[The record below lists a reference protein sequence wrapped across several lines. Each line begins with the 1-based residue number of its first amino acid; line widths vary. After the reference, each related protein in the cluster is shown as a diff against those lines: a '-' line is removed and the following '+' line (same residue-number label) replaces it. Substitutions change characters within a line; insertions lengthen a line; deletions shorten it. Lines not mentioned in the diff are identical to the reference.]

1 MEANILKE
9 TLIYYACQDDEGYYK
24 PITGREHVV
33 FGRKIKLYK
42 NREIAEK
49 YGKQYGCSKVT
60 KVKLVEI
67 E

>member
-24 PITGREHVV
+24 PIIGKEHVTY
-33 FGRKIKLYK
+33 GRRIKLYK
-42 NREIAEK
+42 RIREAEK
-49 YGKQYGCSKVT
+49 YGKMSGCTKIT